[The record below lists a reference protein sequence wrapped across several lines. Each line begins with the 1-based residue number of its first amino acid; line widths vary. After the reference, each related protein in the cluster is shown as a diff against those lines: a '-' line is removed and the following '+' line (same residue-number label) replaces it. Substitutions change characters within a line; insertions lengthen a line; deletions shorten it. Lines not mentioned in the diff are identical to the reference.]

1 MDGHKP
7 GLHQGC
13 HAADA
18 VQHVIVGG
26 DHQILAV
33 PSDGLDERCGGRVN
47 HHGLNVIA
55 LGQAFQLCIVLF
67 VRALHTFSAAVE
79 IAFLDAQGL
88 AVMNDPQAHAA
99 GVVRAVVDGHIE
111 LTVDVGSVAVEEVG
125 VLPGGEEGIHK
136 ALGSF
141 SLAENVTSVPDR
153 AAVVGCK
160 HSPELVVRD
169 AHVISNGEMPVIIT
183 VFRVLALLLFVQI
196 QDIFIVPVTLCLG
209 VQVVKYLSVRAG
221 QGTVEYFLDES
232 FAAFIGFGDVRGTVG
247 IALDKLFITGFAT
260 TRHQHHLFA
269 GGSLDVQTVAVLV
282 GALTAAAL
290 KVIFQAKAVTVQNV
304 QPGGRSR
311 HTRNEVYSAG
321 MLFQNGAIRHRNKH
335 VLAATFAALCNVE
348 PVVEAVPEETHL
360 VL

>member
-1 MDGHKP
+1 
-7 GLHQGC
+7 
-13 HAADA
+13 
-18 VQHVIVGG
+18 
-26 DHQILAV
+26 
-33 PSDGLDERCGGRVN
+33 
-47 HHGLNVIA
+47 
-55 LGQAFQLCIVLF
+55 
-67 VRALHTFSAAVE
+67 
-79 IAFLDAQGL
+79 
-88 AVMNDPQAHAA
+88 MNDPQAHAA
-99 GVVRAVVDGHIE
+99 GVVGAVVDGHIK
-111 LTVDVGSVAVEEVG
+111 LPVDVGSITVKEVG

-141 SLAENVTSVPDR
+141 PFTEDITGIPDC

-160 HSPELVVRD
+160 HGPELLVRD
-169 AHVISNGEMPVIIT
+169 AHIIGNREVPVVEA
-183 VFRVLALLLFVQI
+183 VFRVLTLLLFVQV
-196 QDIFIVPVTLCLG
+196 QNTFVVPVPLRLG
-209 VQVVKYLSVRAG
+209 IQVVKYLSVRAG
-221 QGTVEYFLDES
+221 QGTVEYFFDEGL
-232 FAAFIGFGDVRGTVG
+232 AALVGLGDVGGAVG
-247 IALDKLFITGFAT
+247 VALDKLFVTGFAT
-260 TRHQHHLFA
+260 TGHQHHLFT

-290 KVIFQAKAVTVQNV
+290 KVIFQAKSVTVQNV